1 MHELSVALSLVALAQ
16 EEAERL
22 GRRVRAVHLRVGA
35 LSGVAGEALLA
46 SYEIAC
52 ADTPLEGSR
61 LVIELVP
68 VVVFCPRCRAERAL
82 DSIQW
87 FCCGECGTLAPEVR
101 RGKELELVALEVDP

>member
-61 LVIELVP
+61 LVIERVP

-87 FCCGECGTLAPEVR
+87 LCCGECGTPAPEVR